1 MEKNP
6 DQMIKKFSQEKEEE
20 NKIQLFSII
29 FYFNF
34 IFNKKRTEEVINNE
48 MINEYIFK
56 GISKHNVLFKELKLT
71 NQQIE
76 NYINYVKTYDE
87 LKNVF
92 KYYNSNVLEL
102 LRIINKYITKI
113 IELYRLA
120 LEHKKIK
127 GKMKKLVILIFQ
139 N

>member
-1 MEKNP
+1 
-6 DQMIKKFSQEKEEE
+6 
-20 NKIQLFSII
+20 
-29 FYFNF
+29 
-34 IFNKKRTEEVINNE
+34 

-120 LEHKKIK
+120 LEHKKNK
-127 GKMKKLVILIFQ
+127 GKKEKISDINFSELVHLDKNDNIVEIVELINYIIKKIT
-139 N
+139 